1 LPASQIVL
9 LGAVAGL
16 TIFLGLP
23 LGRMR
28 APMPRLKVFLN
39 ALAIGILI
47 FLLWDV
53 LTNAWAPAGTALVGH
68 RYGTAFADGLTMLGC
83 LGLALMGLVY
93 FDRWMKRRAAAMR
106 PEGPGAATAHRPV
119 LPAGP
124 DAAKVRAAELSL
136 LIAAG
141 IGMHNFGEGLA
152 IGSSAAA
159 GRLSLAVLLVIGFG
173 AHNATEGFGIVAPL
187 AATGERPTWGRLI
200 MLGLIGGGP
209 TFLGTLVG
217 QVVTTPLLGVAFLAL
232 AAGSILYVVIELLA
246 VARASKLKEL
256 VTWAILLGIVLG
268 FVTDGIVTAAGA

>member
-9 LGAVAGL
+9 LGAIAGF

-23 LGRMR
+23 LGRVR
-28 APMPRLKVFLN
+28 SPMPRTKVFLN

-53 LTNAWAPAGTALVGH
+53 LTNAWEPGASALAEH
-68 RYGTAFADGLTMLGC
+68 RYGTAVGYIATMLGC
-83 LGLALMGLVY
+83 LGLGLMGLVY
-93 FDRWMKRRAAAMR
+93 FDRWMKVRAAALR
-106 PEGPGAATAHRPV
+106 PEGPGAATAHRP
-119 LPAGP
+119 LIPAGP
-124 DAAKVRAAELSL
+124 GAARARAAELSL
-136 LIAAG
+136 LIAVG
-141 IGMHNFGEGLA
+141 IGLHNFGEGLA

-187 AATGERPTWGRLI
+187 SAAGEYPTWGRLAL
-200 MLGLIGGGP
+200 LGLIGGGP
-209 TFLGTLVG
+209 TFLGTLTG

-256 VTWAILLGIVLG
+256 VTWAILLGIALG
-268 FVTDGIVTAAGA
+268 FVTDAIVTAAGA